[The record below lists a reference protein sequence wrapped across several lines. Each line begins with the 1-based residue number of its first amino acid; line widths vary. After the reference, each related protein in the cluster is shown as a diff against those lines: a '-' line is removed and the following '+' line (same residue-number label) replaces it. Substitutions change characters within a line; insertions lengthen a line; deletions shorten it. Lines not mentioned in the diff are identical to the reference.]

1 MCVCVCVRLKYIL
14 EKYNVRVCVPKDKES
29 LIAVSGK
36 SVSVRIAIKGLEELV
51 QQDVL
56 KQRVVLPVNILPEDL
71 GVARGKGGSHATK
84 IQEEF
89 GVKLR
94 SKARESRGL

>member
-1 MCVCVCVRLKYIL
+1 MCTPQVHQVQCAGLRSQGQGA
-14 EKYNVRVCVPKDKES
+14 P
-29 LIAVSGK
+29 IAVSGE
-36 SVSVRIAIKGLEELV
+36 SVSVRDALKGLEELV

-56 KQRVVLPVNILPEDL
+56 KQRAFLPVNILPEDL

-94 SKARESRGL
+94 SKAREHC